1 MLKTKMKYMS
11 ASSIKILITFLLC
24 STIAIAQQ
32 QKKKTEKD
40 TLIYKQKYGLR
51 LGADISKLAR
61 TFFDDA
67 YTGVEIMGDY
77 RLTKRIYL
85 AGEIGNEERTIEN
98 EVLNNTTK
106 GSYFKGGIDLNFYKN
121 WLDMEN
127 MIYVGFRGG
136 ASTFSQTLNSY
147 DIYNINNQYWDEQ
160 FSVEEGTEFKGLT
173 AIWGEILIGMKAE
186 VFNNFYA
193 GINAQLKGLI
203 TETAP
208 NNFENLYIPGFNR
221 TFDSGR
227 FGVGFGFN
235 LSYLVPIFKKDKIV
249 VQEKEAED

>member
-1 MLKTKMKYMS
+1 MKYMS

>member
-1 MLKTKMKYMS
+1 M
-11 ASSIKILITFLLC
+11 AILLLF
-24 STIAIAQQ
+24 STIAFAQEE
-32 QKKKTEKD
+32 KKTVTD
-40 TLIYKQKYGLR
+40 TLVYKQKYGLR
-51 LGADISKLAR
+51 LGADISKLGR
-61 TFFDDA
+61 TFFDDN
-67 YTGVEIMGDY
+67 YTGFEIMGDY
-77 RLTKRIYL
+77 RLTKKIYL

-127 MIYVGFRGG
+127 MIYVGFRAG

-147 DIYNINNQYWDEQ
+147 RVYDVNHQYWNDDL
-160 FSVEEGTEFKGLT
+160 FSVEEGEEFKGLT
-173 AIWGEILIGMKAE
+173 AIWAEIQIGIKAE
-186 VFNNFYA
+186 MFNNFYA
-193 GINAQLKGLI
+193 GINVQLKGLV

-208 NNFENLYIPGFNR
+208 DNFENLYIPGFNR
-221 TFDSGR
+221 TYDSGR

-249 VQEKEAED
+249 IQEKEEE

>member
-1 MLKTKMKYMS
+1 MKTQYMY
-11 ASSIKILITFLLC
+11 ASCIKSIIILLLF
-24 STIAIAQQ
+24 STIVIAQD
-32 QKKKTEKD
+32 KNKTVKD

-61 TFFDDA
+61 TFFDDD

-85 AGEIGNEERTIEN
+85 AGELGNEEYTLEN
-98 EVLNNTTK
+98 EVLSNTTK

-136 ASTFSQTLNSY
+136 ASTFSQTLNNYS
-147 DIYNINNQYWDEQ
+147 IYNVYNQYWNEQ
-160 FSVEEGTEFKGLT
+160 FNIEEGTEFSGLT
-173 AIWGEILIGMKAE
+173 AIWAEIIVGIKAE
-186 VFNNFYA
+186 LFNNFYA
-193 GINAQLKGLI
+193 GINVQLKGLI

-208 NNFENLYIPGFNR
+208 DNFENLYIPGFNR
-221 TFDSGR
+221 TYDSGR

-235 LSYLVPIFKKDKIV
+235 LSYLVPIFKKDKVV
-249 VQEKEAED
+249 VQEKEKE